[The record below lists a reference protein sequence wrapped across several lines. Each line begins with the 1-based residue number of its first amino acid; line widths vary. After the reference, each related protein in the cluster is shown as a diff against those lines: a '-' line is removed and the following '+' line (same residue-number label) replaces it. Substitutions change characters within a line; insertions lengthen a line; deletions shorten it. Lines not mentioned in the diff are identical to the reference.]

1 MHMGSQFSIITKD
14 RRGRQPER
22 DILWP
27 SLQSVMSTSCLK
39 YSSLSTASWVQEVK
53 DAVDKHSSTMRCL
66 VAHMYRIPKCIS
78 SVKYIYFWLFSV
90 MIMRCCKYQK
100 FTDFRLLYWVRVLVT
115 FVSYRYIIK
124 WKRIRI
130 WFIGGARR
138 IQIKRNQWVW

>member
-1 MHMGSQFSIITKD
+1 
-14 RRGRQPER
+14 
-22 DILWP
+22 
-27 SLQSVMSTSCLK
+27 
-39 YSSLSTASWVQEVK
+39 
-53 DAVDKHSSTMRCL
+53 
-66 VAHMYRIPKCIS
+66 MYRIPKCIS

-138 IQIKRNQWVW
+138 I